1 MSSTLFISDLHLDA
15 ARPELS
21 SALAAFLQRHTHCN
35 ALYILG
41 DLFEAW
47 IGDDDD
53 SEPAADTCRLLRRF
67 SDAGPTLYLMHGNR
81 DFLLG
86 EEFAHRA
93 GATLLPDPTVIDL
106 YGERTLLI
114 HGDSL
119 CIADTDYQ
127 AFRTQARSDQW
138 QSEVLARS
146 LEERRELAT
155 QLRHLSR
162 ETSSNKAEN
171 IMDVTPQEVD
181 RVMAEHG
188 VNQLIH
194 GHTHRPM
201 RHEHANGTRW
211 VLGDWDQKGWA
222 IEADKSEFKLY
233 NFNIFQ

>member
-21 SALAAFLQRHTHCN
+21 SALAAFLQRHTHCD

-53 SEPAADTCRLLRRF
+53 NEPVPDTCQLLRRF

-86 EEFAHRA
+86 EQFAHRV
-93 GATLLPDPTVIDL
+93 GATLLPDPTVINL
-106 YGERTLLI
+106 YGKRTLLM

-119 CIADTDYQ
+119 CTADTDYQ
-127 AFRTQARSDQW
+127 AFRTQSRSDQW
-138 QSEVLARS
+138 QSEILGRS
-146 LEERRELAT
+146 LEARRQLAT
-155 QLRHLSR
+155 QLRHLSNA
-162 ETSSNKAEN
+162 TNSIKAED
-171 IMDVTPQEVD
+171 IMDVTRQEVD
-181 RVMAEHG
+181 RVMAAHG

-201 RHEHANGTRW
+201 RHEETNGRRW

-222 IEADKSEFKLY
+222 IEANKSGLNLY